1 MAQATLPAIRS
12 RRIARV
18 IFALAVLAL
27 GLWIARDFLLPVAW
41 AVIIAV
47 ALWPLYDRLVAF
59 MPHRM
64 RTLLGPLLFTI
75 AICLVLIIPL
85 VFAAVQLASQAQNA
99 IEWLA
104 RVQENG
110 IPPPSWLARIPV
122 VSGWAVSWWQAHLSD
137 PRAAGDLLGSIEA
150 DTVTTPLRKFVP
162 QLLQR
167 VALFFFVLLTLFF
180 VFRDGEGFGRRFLA
194 LVDQWL
200 GDPGERVAENLA
212 RVIRGTVNGTVL
224 VALGEGTLIGI
235 GYFATGVPQP
245 LLFAAL
251 TVAFALLPFGAWVVF
266 SVAALVLFFQGA
278 GLLTVFGLFAFG
290 AAVML
295 IGDNLVQPALIGEA
309 GRLPLL
315 IALISIFGGMRTFG
329 LIGLFLGPV
338 IMSVL
343 LTIWREWIYPPGS
356 DLHE

>member
-1 MAQATLPAIRS
+1 MAQAALPAIRF
-12 RRIARV
+12 RRIARI
-18 IFALAVLAL
+18 IFTLAILAL
-27 GLWIARDFLLPVAW
+27 GLWIAKDFLLPVAW

-47 ALWPLYDRLVAF
+47 ALWPLYDRLVKF
-59 MPHRM
+59 MPKRV
-64 RTLLGPLLFTI
+64 RALLGPLLFTM

-85 VFAAVQLASQAQNA
+85 MFAAVQLASEAQNA

-110 IPPPSWLARIPV
+110 IPPPSWLARIPIG
-122 VSGWAVSWWQAHLSD
+122 SRWAVSWWQAHLSD
-137 PRAAGDLLGSIEA
+137 PRAAGDLLGSIDA
-150 DTVTTPLRKFVP
+150 NTVTMPIRKFVP

-180 VFRDGEGFGRRFLA
+180 VFRDGEGLGRRFLA

-212 RVIRGTVNGTVL
+212 GVIRGTVNGTVL

-235 GYFATGVPQP
+235 GYFVTGVPQP
-245 LLFAAL
+245 VLFAVP
-251 TVAFALLPFGAWVVF
+251 TVAFALLPFGAWLVF
-266 SVAALVLFFQGA
+266 GVAALVLLLQGS
-278 GLLTVFGLFAFG
+278 GLLAAGGLFAFG

-295 IGDNLVQPALIGEA
+295 IGDNLVQPKLIGEA

-343 LTIWREWIYPPGS
+343 LTIWREWIDPPGS
-356 DLHE
+356 ELP

>member
-1 MAQATLPAIRS
+1 MGDRLNIGKGPPSRIAQTALPAVRS
-12 RRIARV
+12 RRIARL
-18 IFALAVLAL
+18 IFALGVLVI

-41 AVIIAV
+41 GIIIAV
-47 ALWPLYDRLVAF
+47 ALWPLYDRLVEFLPKSGRKFLA
-59 MPHRM
+59 
-64 RTLLGPLLFTI
+64 PLLFTM
-75 AICLVLIIPL
+75 ATSLLLIIPL
-85 VFAAVQLASQAQNA
+85 VLAAVQLASEAQNA

-122 VSGWAVSWWQAHLSD
+122 VSGGAVSWWQVHLSD
-137 PRAAGDLLGSIEA
+137 PRAAGDLLGNIEA
-150 DTVTTPLRKFVP
+150 DTVTTPIRKFVP

-180 VFRDGEGFGRRFLA
+180 VFRDGEGLGGRFLV
-194 LVDQWL
+194 LVDKWL
-200 GDPGERVAENLA
+200 GDPGERIAENLA
-212 RVIRGTVNGTVL
+212 GVIRGTVNGTVL

-278 GLLTVFGLFAFG
+278 
-290 AAVML
+290 
-295 IGDNLVQPALIGEA
+295 
-309 GRLPLL
+309 
-315 IALISIFGGMRTFG
+315 
-329 LIGLFLGPV
+329 
-338 IMSVL
+338 
-343 LTIWREWIYPPGS
+343 
-356 DLHE
+356 